1 MKAVPLLS
9 RNYKNFT
16 IMKKDIEFE
25 EKFDKKKEEA
35 KRKAEFDKFCAEY
48 RNEANEHRK
57 NYTDG
62 FLHIAYYANSC
73 SQPITDYLDTHD
85 CSSEELQE
93 LENLIC
99 EYLFPNAFE

>member
-1 MKAVPLLS
+1 
-9 RNYKNFT
+9 
-16 IMKKDIEFE
+16 MKKDIEFE

-62 FLHIAYYANSC
+62 FVSGYIDIVNYSYEC
-73 SQPITDYLDTHD
+73 SRRIIDYMNYHEFD
-85 CSSEELQE
+85 EKEWQE
-93 LENLIC
+93 LENLLC
-99 EYLFPNAFE
+99 EFLFPNAFE

>member
-1 MKAVPLLS
+1 
-9 RNYKNFT
+9 
-16 IMKKDIEFE
+16 MKKNIEFE

-57 NYTDG
+57 NYADG

-99 EYLFPNAFE
+99 EYLFPDAFE